1 MLLALALLP
10 KWTWTVH
17 PVLWAPPK
25 GAAVALIAA
34 FGVISLL
41 LGLKRKITDQV
52 TTGVMFL
59 GMAGLIYLFLGD
71 HLPLRYYSLLFVV
84 VFLGGHALLNW
95 QVKRGGGS
103 PEVASDFIVYGVLGV
118 LVGARLG
125 HVLFYDL
132 DHAIQDPKW
141 IFMIWTGGL
150 ASHGA
155 VIGLIFV
162 MYLFT
167 KRRGV
172 PFLEGADRFAFSATL
187 GATVVRIGNLLNSE
201 IVGRVVPD
209 QSWGMKF
216 PRADIPGSME
226 RTVFSPE
233 ELAQI
238 PYRYPSQLYE
248 IALGT
253 AVFIGLLIA
262 DRAMGKEKRPRGAMI
277 SWFFVLYFGGRLFT
291 ERYKEIEALPK
302 ESLISMGQYLSFPGL
317 LLGLYGLYRAFK
329 RREPVGWIEPGD
341 ERLEDEEEDEDESD
355 QEEDE
360 GEDEREDEKPS
371 TAAKKNAH
379 RDRKADA
386 DDEDEESSEEDDED
400 DEDDDGGEKK
410 PSADPD
416 VEAEFQDGK
425 LKKQREP

>member
-1 MLLALALLP
+1 MLLASLAQLP

-17 PVLWAPPK
+17 PVLWEPPK
-25 GAAVALIAA
+25 GPVVALVAA

-41 LGLKRKITDQV
+41 LGLKRKITDQT

-59 GMAGLIYLFLGD
+59 AMAGLIYALLGE

-95 QVKRGGGS
+95 QVKRGGGGS
-103 PEVASDFIVYGVLGV
+103 EVASDFIVYGVLGV

-132 DHAIQDPKW
+132 DHAIKDPLW
-141 IFMIWTGGL
+141 IFKIWTGGL

-155 VIGLIFV
+155 VIGLIIA

-216 PRADIPGSME
+216 PRADIAGSLDQLSFTAE
-226 RTVFSPE
+226 Q
-233 ELAQI
+233 LASVK
-238 PYRYPSQLYE
+238 YRYPSQLYE
-248 IALGT
+248 IALGV
-253 AVFIGLLIA
+253 AVFAGLFIA
-262 DRAMGKEKRPRGAMI
+262 DRVMGKEDRPRGALI

-291 ERYKEIEALPK
+291 EHYKELEAVDPD
-302 ESLISMGQYLSFPGL
+302 SLITMGQWLSFPGL
-317 LLGLYGLYRAFK
+317 LLGLYGLYRSFK
-329 RREPVGWIEPGD
+329 RQEPVGWVEPGD
-341 ERLEDEEEDEDESD
+341 EPEDEDDEEEPSEDEEEDEDETSSD
-355 QEEDE
+355 ESESD
-360 GEDEREDEKPS
+360 D
-371 TAAKKNAH
+371 AAT
-379 RDRKADA
+379 
-386 DDEDEESSEEDDED
+386 DEDEDEDEDED
-400 DEDDDGGEKK
+400 DKK
-410 PSADPD
+410 KSPSADPD
-416 VEAEFQDGK
+416 VESEFQDGK
-425 LKKQREP
+425 LKKQRDP

>member
-1 MLLALALLP
+1 MLLASLAQLP

-17 PVLWAPPK
+17 PVLWEPPK
-25 GAAVALIAA
+25 GPIVALVAA
-34 FGVISLL
+34 FGLISLL
-41 LGLKRKITDQV
+41 LGLKRKISDQT

-59 GMAGLIYLFLGD
+59 AMAGLIYGLLGD

-132 DHAIQDPKW
+132 DHAIRDPKW

-155 VIGLIFV
+155 VVGLIIA

-172 PFLEGADRFAFSATL
+172 PFLEGSDRFAFSATL

-216 PRADIPGSME
+216 PRADIQGSLE
-226 RTVFSPE
+226 RLSFTAE
-233 ELAQI
+233 ELAGVK
-238 PYRYPSQLYE
+238 YRYPSQLYE
-248 IALGT
+248 IALGI
-253 AVFIGLLIA
+253 AVFAGLFIA
-262 DRAMGKEKRPRGAMI
+262 DRAMGKEKRPRGALI

-291 ERYKEIEALPK
+291 EQYKEIEALDP
-302 ESLISMGQYLSFPGL
+302 SSMITMGQWLSFPGL
-317 LLGLYGLYRAFK
+317 LLGLYGLYRAYK
-329 RREPVGWIEPGD
+329 RKEPAGWVEPGD
-341 ERLEDEEEDEDESD
+341 EPEDEEDEEEEG
-355 QEEDE
+355 EEDE
-360 GEDEREDEKPS
+360 EEEGEDDATSEDAGEDDS
-371 TAAKKNAH
+371 T
-379 RDRKADA
+379 
-386 DDEDEESSEEDDED
+386 DDEEQE
-400 DEDDDGGEKK
+400 DEDDDKS
-410 PSADPD
+410 PSVDPD
-416 VEAEFQDGK
+416 VDSEFEDGK
-425 LKKQREP
+425 LKKRRDP

>member
-1 MLLALALLP
+1 MLLASLALLP

-17 PVLWAPPK
+17 PVLWEPPK
-25 GAAVALIAA
+25 GPIVAIVAA
-34 FGVISLL
+34 FGALSLI
-41 LGLKRKITDQV
+41 LGLKRKISDQT

-59 GMAGLIYLFLGD
+59 AMAGLIWALLGD

-103 PEVASDFIVYGVLGV
+103 SEVASDFIVYGVLGV
-118 LVGARLG
+118 LIGARLG

-132 DHAIQDPKW
+132 DHAIKDPIW
-141 IFMIWTGGL
+141 IFKIWTGGL

-155 VIGLIFV
+155 VVGLIIA

-167 KRRGV
+167 KRRRV
-172 PFLEGADRFAFSATL
+172 PFMEGADRFAFAATL

-216 PRADIPGSME
+216 PRADIPGSLE
-226 RTVFSPE
+226 RMSFTAE
-233 ELAQI
+233 ELAGVK
-238 PYRYPSQLYE
+238 YRYPSQLYE
-248 IALGT
+248 IALGVL
-253 AVFIGLLIA
+253 VFVGLLIA

-291 ERYKEIEALPK
+291 EHYKEIEALDPN
-302 ESLISMGQYLSFPGL
+302 SAITMGQWLSFPGL

-329 RREPVGWIEPGD
+329 RREPTGWVEPGD
-341 ERLEDEEEDEDESD
+341 EREEDEQEDEEETSTASDAEDEGQD
-355 QEEDE
+355 QDDGEQEDEEQDDDDEGEEDE
-360 GEDEREDEKPS
+360 
-371 TAAKKNAH
+371 
-379 RDRKADA
+379 
-386 DDEDEESSEEDDED
+386 EDEEDAP
-400 DEDDDGGEKK
+400 KK

-416 VEAEFQDGK
+416 VDSEFEDGK
-425 LKKQREP
+425 LKKQRDPERDP

>member
-1 MLLALALLP
+1 MLWEA
-10 KWTWTVH
+10 
-17 PVLWAPPK
+17 PK
-25 GAAVALIAA
+25 GPVVALVAA
-34 FGVISLL
+34 FGVLSLL
-41 LGLKRKITDQV
+41 LGLKRHISDQT

-59 GMAGLIYLFLGD
+59 AMAGLIYALLGD

-103 PEVASDFIVYGVLGV
+103 QEVASDFIVYGVLGV

-132 DHAIQDPKW
+132 DHAIKDPVWVFK
-141 IFMIWTGGL
+141 IWTGGL

-155 VIGLIFV
+155 VIGLIIV

-172 PFLEGADRFAFSATL
+172 PFLEGADRFAFAATL

-216 PRADIPGSME
+216 PRADISGSLE
-226 RTVFSPE
+226 RLSFTAE
-233 ELAQI
+233 ELAGVK
-238 PYRYPSQLYE
+238 YRYPSQLYE
-248 IALGT
+248 IALGIS
-253 AVFIGLLIA
+253 VFVGLLIA
-262 DRAMGKEKRPRGAMI
+262 DRAMGKENRPRGALI

-291 ERYKEIEALPK
+291 EHYKEIEALDPD
-302 ESLISMGQYLSFPGL
+302 SAITMGQWLSFPGL

-329 RREPVGWIEPGD
+329 RKEPVGWVEPGD
-341 ERLEDEEEDEDESD
+341 EPDEDEDE
-355 QEEDE
+355 
-360 GEDEREDEKPS
+360 
-371 TAAKKNAH
+371 
-379 RDRKADA
+379 
-386 DDEDEESSEEDDED
+386 DDEDDEETSASDAEGDDEASDDEDDED
-400 DEDDDGGEKK
+400 DEDEDDEDKK
-410 PSADPD
+410 SPSADPD
-416 VEAEFQDGK
+416 VESEFEDGK
-425 LKKQREP
+425 LKKQRDP

>member
-1 MLLALALLP
+1 ML
-10 KWTWTVH
+10 WE
-17 PVLWAPPK
+17 PPK
-25 GAAVALIAA
+25 GPVVALVAA

-41 LGLKRKITDQV
+41 LGLKRKITDQT

-59 GMAGLIYLFLGD
+59 AMAGLIYALLGE

-118 LVGARLG
+118 LIGARLG

-132 DHAIQDPKW
+132 EHALRDPIW
-141 IFMIWTGGL
+141 IFKIWTGGL

-155 VIGLIFV
+155 VIGLITV

-172 PFLEGADRFAFSATL
+172 PFLEGADRFAFAATL

-201 IVGRVVPD
+201 IIGRVVPD

-216 PRADIPGSME
+216 PRADIPGSLE
-226 RTVFSPE
+226 RLSFTAE
-233 ELAQI
+233 ELASVK
-238 PYRYPSQLYE
+238 YRYPSQLYE
-248 IALGT
+248 ITLGIL
-253 AVFIGLLIA
+253 VFIGLLIA
-262 DRAMGKEKRPRGAMI
+262 DRVMGKEKRPRGAMI

-291 ERYKEIEALPK
+291 EHYKEFEAV
-302 ESLISMGQYLSFPGL
+302 EAGAIITMGQWLSFPGL
-317 LLGLYGLYRAFK
+317 LLGIYGLYRAFK
-329 RREPVGWIEPGD
+329 RREPTGWVESGD
-341 ERLEDEEEDEDESD
+341 EV
-355 QEEDE
+355 
-360 GEDEREDEKPS
+360 
-371 TAAKKNAH
+371 
-379 RDRKADA
+379 
-386 DDEDEESSEEDDED
+386 DDELDED
-400 DEDDDGGEKK
+400 DEDEAEERSTSEGGRDEDDEDEDDGDEDDDDDDDSAPPKK

-416 VEAEFQDGK
+416 VDSEFEDGK
-425 LKKQREP
+425 LKKRRDPQ

>member
-1 MLLALALLP
+1 ML
-10 KWTWTVH
+10 WE
-17 PVLWAPPK
+17 PPK
-25 GAAVALIAA
+25 GPVVALVAA
-34 FGVISLL
+34 FGVLSLL
-41 LGLKRKITDQV
+41 LGLKRKITDQT

-59 GMAGLIYLFLGD
+59 LMAGAIYALLGD

-95 QVKRGGGS
+95 QIKRGGGR

-118 LVGARLG
+118 LIGARLG

-132 DHAIQDPKW
+132 EHAIRDPKW

-155 VIGLIFV
+155 VIGLITV

-216 PRADIPGSME
+216 PRADISGSLE
-226 RTVFSPE
+226 RLSFTAE
-233 ELAQI
+233 ELASVK
-238 PYRYPSQLYE
+238 YRYPSQLYE
-248 IALGT
+248 IALGIS
-253 AVFIGLLIA
+253 VFIGLLIA
-262 DRAMGKEKRPRGAMI
+262 DRVMGKEKRPRGAMI

-291 ERYKEIEALPK
+291 ERYKEFEAVEPGA
-302 ESLISMGQYLSFPGL
+302 IITMGQWLSFPGL

-329 RREPVGWIEPGD
+329 RREPVGWVEPGD
-341 ERLEDEEEDEDESD
+341 EV
-355 QEEDE
+355 
-360 GEDEREDEKPS
+360 
-371 TAAKKNAH
+371 
-379 RDRKADA
+379 
-386 DDEDEESSEEDDED
+386 DDEDEETADEEDEETATADGDKGADEETGENEDDED
-400 DEDDDGGEKK
+400 DEDEDEDEDEGEGEDEDEGEDEGEDEEKAPPKK

-416 VEAEFQDGK
+416 VDSEFEDGK
-425 LKKQREP
+425 LKKRRDPQ

>member
-1 MLLALALLP
+1 MLLASLAQLP

-17 PVLWAPPK
+17 PVLWEAPK
-25 GAAVALIAA
+25 GPVVALVAA

-41 LGLKRKITDQV
+41 LGLKRHISDQT

-59 GMAGLIYLFLGD
+59 LMAGLIYGLLGD

-103 PEVASDFIVYGVLGV
+103 SDVASDFIVYGVLGV

-132 DHAIQDPKW
+132 DHAIKDPVW
-141 IFMIWTGGL
+141 IFKIWTGGL

-155 VIGLIFV
+155 VIGLIIA

-187 GATVVRIGNLLNSE
+187 SATVVRIGNLLNSE

-216 PRADIPGSME
+216 PRADIANSLE
-226 RTVFSPE
+226 RLSFTAE
-233 ELAQI
+233 ELAGVK
-238 PYRYPSQLYE
+238 YRYPSQLYE
-248 IALGT
+248 IALGL
-253 AVFIGLLIA
+253 AVFLGLFIA
-262 DRAMGKEKRPRGAMI
+262 DRAMGKEDRPRGALI

-291 ERYKEIEALPK
+291 EHYKEIEALDPN
-302 ESLISMGQYLSFPGL
+302 SAITMGQWLSFPGL

-329 RREPVGWIEPGD
+329 RKEPVGWVEPGD
-341 ERLEDEEEDEDESD
+341 EPADEDEDED
-355 QEEDE
+355 ETDEDE
-360 GEDEREDEKPS
+360 
-371 TAAKKNAH
+371 T
-379 RDRKADA
+379 
-386 DDEDEESSEEDDED
+386 DEDEETSTAKDDEAS
-400 DEDDDGGEKK
+400 DEDEDEDEDADDKK
-410 PSADPD
+410 SPSADPD
-416 VEAEFQDGK
+416 VEAEFEDGK
-425 LKKQREP
+425 LKKRRDP

>member
-1 MLLALALLP
+1 MLLASLAQLP

-17 PVLWAPPK
+17 PVLWEPPK
-25 GAAVALIAA
+25 GPIVALVAA
-34 FGVISLL
+34 FGLISLL
-41 LGLKRKITDQV
+41 LGLKRKISDQT

-59 GMAGLIYLFLGD
+59 AMAGLIYGLLGD

-132 DHAIQDPKW
+132 DHAIRDPKW

-155 VIGLIFV
+155 VVGLIIA

-172 PFLEGADRFAFSATL
+172 PFLEGSDRFAFSATL

-216 PRADIPGSME
+216 PRADIQGSLE
-226 RTVFSPE
+226 RLSFTAE
-233 ELAQI
+233 ELAGVK
-238 PYRYPSQLYE
+238 YRYPSQLYE
-248 IALGT
+248 IALGL
-253 AVFIGLLIA
+253 AVFAGLFIA
-262 DRAMGKEKRPRGAMI
+262 DRAMGKEKRPRGALI

-291 ERYKEIEALPK
+291 EQYKEIEALDP
-302 ESLISMGQYLSFPGL
+302 SSMITMGQWLSFPGL
-317 LLGLYGLYRAFK
+317 LLGLYGLYRAYK
-329 RREPVGWIEPGD
+329 RKEPAGWVEPGD
-341 ERLEDEEEDEDESD
+341 EPEDDEEEEDEEDEEGEDDATSEDASDDDSSGDEDEEEDEED
-355 QEEDE
+355 EEDE
-360 GEDEREDEKPS
+360 
-371 TAAKKNAH
+371 KK
-379 RDRKADA
+379 
-386 DDEDEESSEEDDED
+386 SS
-400 DEDDDGGEKK
+400 
-410 PSADPD
+410 SVDPD
-416 VEAEFQDGK
+416 VDSEFEDGK
-425 LKKQREP
+425 LKKRRDP